1 MAISEMNV
9 VSTLL
14 INLWRG
20 CMIAVALL
28 LCGCGSGSGITP
40 KEITE
45 ETGYEGIAR
54 VQPYLAAERMF
65 AKLGWESEA
74 VHTTQDLPYG
84 GTLVLAGETSI
95 GQTISMRAIEW
106 VEKKSGHLILI
117 LRGTEAWRDDWD
129 KNLGEIFASYDD
141 LIYHPVF
148 RKLGIKPAP
157 KSNNLISN
165 TERMN
170 AEIIDDTFEYDQR
183 FELALDATKTSSKP
197 DVLVGKKEEA
207 KILSVPVSTGRITV
221 VCDGS
226 PFRNR
231 YIDENDHA
239 ELLVALAQ
247 LEHGAY
253 GLDSW
258 NRSIRFLLSGNESFF
273 TLLWQHYWMAL
284 VALALLIIAWLWRNI
299 LRFGPL
305 QKSSTNEVRQFS
317 EHLKMTGKF
326 LWRQR
331 LSADLLLPMRRAIL
345 NKLQRHQGM
354 DLQDDDARIMER
366 LANLSQLPYE
376 RVANAWQSNRAADGK
391 TLQTIIHDL
400 QIIEKSL

>member
-1 MAISEMNV
+1 MN
-9 VSTLL
+9 TAPKLL
-14 INLWRG
+14 LNLWRG
-20 CMIAVALL
+20 CLTAALL
-28 LCGCGSGSGITP
+28 VLCGCGSGSGITP
-40 KEITE
+40 KTITE

-65 AKLGWESEA
+65 TKLGWETES
-74 VHTTQDLPYG
+74 VHTTQDLPDG
-84 GTLVLAGETSI
+84 GTMILAGESSM

-117 LRGTEAWRDDWD
+117 LRGTEAWRDDWA
-129 KNLGEIFASYDD
+129 KNLGEIFASYED
-141 LIYHPVF
+141 LVYHPVF
-148 RKLGIKPAP
+148 RKLGIKPAAKA
-157 KSNNLISN
+157 KSLGSSV
-165 TERMN
+165 ERKE
-170 AEIIDDTFEYDQR
+170 ADILDDTFTYDER
-183 FELALDATKTSSKP
+183 FELALDIRKISLKP
-197 DVLVGKKEEA
+197 DVIVGTKEEA
-207 KILSVPVSTGRITV
+207 KIFSVAVSTGRITV

-239 ELLVALAQ
+239 AMLVALAE
-247 LEHGAY
+247 LDHGAY

-258 NRSIRFLLSGNESFF
+258 NKSIRFLLSGNESFF

-284 VALALLIIAWLWRNI
+284 VALGVLIIAWLWRNI

-305 QKSSTNEVRQFS
+305 QKFSTNEVRQFS

-345 NKLQRHQGM
+345 TKLQRHQGM
-354 DLQDDDARIMER
+354 DSQDDDARIMER
-366 LANLSQLPYE
+366 LAVLSQLPHE

-391 TLQTIIHDL
+391 SLQTIIHDL